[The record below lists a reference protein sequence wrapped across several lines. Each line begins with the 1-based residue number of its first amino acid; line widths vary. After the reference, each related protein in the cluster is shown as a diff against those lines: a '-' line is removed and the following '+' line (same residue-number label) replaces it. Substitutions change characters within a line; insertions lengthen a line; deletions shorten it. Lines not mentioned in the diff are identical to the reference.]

1 MMYRLLRA
9 FILLGLNGLTCTYT
23 TYYIFKP
30 GARRP
35 AAGARLVYRNHFDAD
50 VGMCV
55 YVCVCVSAPQAIR
68 N

>member
-1 MMYRLLRA
+1 MALWLSSMQISE
-9 FILLGLNGLTCTYT
+9 FTV
-23 TYYIFKP
+23 FVKP

-55 YVCVCVSAPQAIR
+55 CVCLCVRPPGY
-68 N
+68 